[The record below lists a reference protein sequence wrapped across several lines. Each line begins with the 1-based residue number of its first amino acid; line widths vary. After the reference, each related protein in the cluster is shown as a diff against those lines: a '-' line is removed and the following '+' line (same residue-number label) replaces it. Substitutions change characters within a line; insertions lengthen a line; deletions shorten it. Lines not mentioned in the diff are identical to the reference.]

1 MSNSSNIICPNCKH
15 EFPIGNALTQ
25 QIETDIRNKYL
36 KVYNDDKQKLEAER
50 AQVNKLMEQAKTDA
64 ENQEK
69 IITEKVKLQKGV
81 LEQEAIKK
89 AASEMQLQMELLN
102 KELTEKE
109 IKLKDSQARELQFL
123 LKEKELKDKEAQFEL
138 TLQQKLQAERE
149 LLSEQ
154 IKKQELEKNSI
165 KEKDHQMQM
174 LELKKQLEDQKRLT
188 EEMVRKQG
196 QGSMQL
202 QGEVHELAL
211 EELLRSTFPFD
222 AIDEVGKGVKGADA
236 IHTIRNPLG
245 QVCGKIIYESKNT
258 KAFGGDWIDK
268 LKHDMRSSQANIAV
282 IVTETM
288 PKDMERFGMKDGVW
302 ICNFSEIK
310 SLAYVLR
317 DSLIK
322 IHAAQASQENKGDKM
337 SLLYSY
343 LTGTEFRQQIEAI
356 VEGFSEL
363 QYGIQKEKNAMT
375 KIWKEREK
383 QLEKVLLNTTNFYG
397 SVKGIAGNAIGDIK
411 LLELGGEDEKQ
422 I

>member
-1 MSNSSNIICPNCKH
+1 MSNPSTVKCPNCKT
-15 EFPIGNALTQ
+15 EFQLGDAISSE
-25 QIETDIRNKYL
+25 IEAKIKARYVERFNKDQKELADKEKQFELQLEQL
-36 KVYNDDKQKLEAER
+36 KKQE
-50 AQVNKLMEQAKTDA
+50 

-69 IITEKVKLQKGV
+69 IIADKVKLQKSV

-89 AASEMQLQMELLN
+89 AASEMQLQMDMLN
-102 KELTEKE
+102 KELSEKE
-109 IKLKDSQARELQFL
+109 TKLKDSQAKELQFL
-123 LKEKELKDKEAQFEL
+123 LKAKELQDKEAQFEL

-165 KEKDHQMQM
+165 KEKDYQMQM
-174 LELKKQLEDQKRLT
+174 MELKKQLEDQKKLT

-196 QGSMQL
+196 QGSMQM
-202 QGEVHELAL
+202 QGEVQELIL

-222 AIDEVGKGVKGADA
+222 SIDEVGKGVKGADA
-236 IHTIRNPLG
+236 IHTVRNPLG

-268 LKHDMRSSQANIAV
+268 LKHDMRSSQADIAV

-288 PKDMERFGMKDGVW
+288 PKDIERFGMKDGVW
-302 ICNFSEIK
+302 VCNFTEIK

-317 DSLIK
+317 DSLVK
-322 IHAAQASQENKGDKM
+322 IHAAQSSQENKGDKM

-356 VEGFSEL
+356 VEGFTEL

-411 LLELGGEDEKQ
+411 LLELGGEDE

>member
-50 AQVNKLMEQAKTDA
+50 AQINKLMEQAKTDA

-69 IITEKVKLQKGV
+69 IITEKVKLQKAV

-89 AASEMQLQMELLN
+89 AASEMALQMEMLN
-102 KELTEKE
+102 KELSEKE
-109 IKLKDSQARELQFL
+109 TKLKDSQAKELQFL
-123 LKEKELKDKEAQFEL
+123 LKAKELQDKEAQFEL

-165 KEKDHQMQM
+165 KEKDYQLQMM
-174 LELKKQLEDQKRLT
+174 ELKKQLEDQKKLT

-196 QGSMQL
+196 QGSMQM
-202 QGEVHELAL
+202 QGEVQELIL

-222 AIDEVGKGVKGADA
+222 SIDEVGKGVKGADA
-236 IHTIRNPLG
+236 IHTVRNPLG

-268 LKHDMRSSQANIAV
+268 LKHDMRSSQADIAV

-302 ICNFSEIK
+302 ICNFREIK
-310 SLAYVLR
+310 SLAFVLR

-322 IHAAQASQENKGDKM
+322 IHAAQSSQENKGDKM

-356 VEGFSEL
+356 VEGFTEL
-363 QYGIQKEKNAMT
+363 QYGIQKEKNAMQ

-411 LLELGGEDEKQ
+411 LLELGGETEE
-422 I
+422 

>member
-1 MSNSSNIICPNCKH
+1 MSNSSNIICPHCKH

-50 AQVNKLMEQAKTDA
+50 AQINKLMEQAKTDA

-69 IITEKVKLQKGV
+69 IIAEKVKLQKAV

-89 AASEMQLQMELLN
+89 AASEMALQMEMLN
-102 KELTEKE
+102 KELSEKE
-109 IKLKDSQARELQFL
+109 TKLKDSQAKELQFL
-123 LKEKELKDKEAQFEL
+123 LKAKELQEKEAQFEL

-165 KEKDHQMQM
+165 KEKDYQLQMM
-174 LELKKQLEDQKRLT
+174 ELKKQLEDQKKLT

-196 QGSMQL
+196 QGSMQM
-202 QGEVHELAL
+202 QGEVQELIL

-222 AIDEVGKGVKGADA
+222 SIDEVGKGVKGADA
-236 IHTIRNPLG
+236 IHTVRNPLG

-268 LKHDMRSSQANIAV
+268 LKHDMRSSQADIAV

-302 ICNFSEIK
+302 ICNFREIK
-310 SLAYVLR
+310 SLAFVLR

-322 IHAAQASQENKGDKM
+322 IHAAQSSQENKGDKM

-356 VEGFSEL
+356 VEGFTEL

-411 LLELGGEDEKQ
+411 LLELGGETEE
-422 I
+422 

>member
-1 MSNSSNIICPNCKH
+1 MSSNSSNIICPNCKH

-50 AQVNKLMEQAKTDA
+50 AQISKLMEQAKTDA

-69 IITEKVKLQKGV
+69 IIAEKVKLQKAV

-89 AASEMQLQMELLN
+89 AASEMALQMEMLN
-102 KELTEKE
+102 KELSEKE
-109 IKLKDSQARELQFL
+109 TKLKDSQAKELQFL
-123 LKEKELKDKEAQFEL
+123 LKAKELQEKEAQFEL

-165 KEKDHQMQM
+165 KDKDHQLQM
-174 LELKKQLEDQKRLT
+174 MELKKQLEDQKKLT

-196 QGSMQL
+196 QGSMQM
-202 QGEVHELAL
+202 QGEVQELIL

-222 AIDEVGKGVKGADA
+222 SIDEVGKGVKGADA

-268 LKHDMRSSQANIAV
+268 LKHDMRSSQADIAV

-302 ICNFSEIK
+302 ICNYTEIK
-310 SLAYVLR
+310 SLAFVLR

-322 IHAAQASQENKGDKM
+322 VHAAQSSQENKGDKM

-356 VEGFSEL
+356 VEGFTEL

-411 LLELGGEDEKQ
+411 LLELDSDSE
-422 I
+422 